1 MIAVQPL
8 AAQVGVAPACQALG
22 VSRASF
28 YRRQRSTPGHRQPR
42 PTPAR
47 ALCEAER
54 EQILD
59 VLAGPRFVDRAPAEV
74 VATLLDEGHYLC
86 SERTM
91 YRILAAD
98 QPVRERR
105 NQREH
110 PQYTKPELVATA
122 PNQTWSWD
130 ITKLLGPTKWT
141 YFYLYVVLDIFS
153 RYAVGWMVADR
164 ENSALA
170 GRLIEETCHK
180 QGVQPQVLTLH
191 SDRGAPMTSKCTAQL
206 LADLGVTRSLSRP
219 QVSDDNPFSEAQ
231 FKTLKYHP
239 GFPGR
244 FHDITAAIAFCR
256 TFFPW
261 YNTEHR
267 HGGIAM
273 LNPGRRASQSN
284 PERAGAARADP
295 SSRLDP
301 SSRTLRSRNPTTGS
315 PSPSRLDQ
323 PTCDT
328 HNRRNCSVNRNR
340 HCLKVVD
347 RFRLA
352 GFYRYA
358 ISRGHAARSPLPA
371 PGDEPRQPRSAPPY
385 VYSRDELRRLFG
397 AIDVSRQRPVQ
408 LDADTLRALLLLLYG
423 AGLRFGEAQRL
434 TLDDVDLRDAVLTIR
449 DTKFYKTRFVPVG
462 PQLADALKAYAAKRA
477 ECALPKGTASTF
489 LANRDGTPLVKGTVR
504 FVFARLLQTAGIHH
518 NKDDGRQPPCFHS
531 LRHTA
536 AVNRLASWYR
546 QGADVQRLLPA
557 LSTWLGHAHLD
568 GTQVY
573 LSMTPELLHEASV
586 RFDSYVNGGDH
597 E

>member
-1 MIAVQPL
+1 
-8 AAQVGVAPACQALG
+8 
-22 VSRASF
+22 
-28 YRRQRSTPGHRQPR
+28 
-42 PTPAR
+42 
-47 ALCEAER
+47 
-54 EQILD
+54 
-59 VLAGPRFVDRAPAEV
+59 
-74 VATLLDEGHYLC
+74 
-86 SERTM
+86 M

-256 TFFPW
+256 TFFPLVQ
-261 YNTEHR
+261 HR
-267 HGGIAM
+267 TSPWRDRDAH
-273 LNPGRRASQSN
+273 PGRRPSQSN

-301 SSRTLRSRNPTTGS
+301 SSRTLRSRDPTTGS

-347 RFRLA
+347 RFRGACFGLA
-352 GFYRYA
+352 DSPWFQPFPPAGSAGTEVPLFA
-358 ISRGHAARSPLPA
+358 ALIGTMARSDCSNPFIIDSDYLLSSAAPVRRPGRIGALSGPLRGRTCVPGFLDAAGPSRPHESGRSVLPSAADTASALRMTMFRRSIALPA
-371 PGDEPRQPRSAPPY
+371 RAATDTSHDT
-385 VYSRDELRRLFG
+385 SRCPAHGSRRRRLVTPF
-397 AIDVSRQRPVQ
+397 
-408 LDADTLRALLLLLYG
+408 
-423 AGLRFGEAQRL
+423 
-434 TLDDVDLRDAVLTIR
+434 
-449 DTKFYKTRFVPVG
+449 
-462 PQLADALKAYAAKRA
+462 
-477 ECALPKGTASTF
+477 LPP
-489 LANRDGTPLVKGTVR
+489 D
-504 FVFARLLQTAGIHH
+504 
-518 NKDDGRQPPCFHS
+518 FH
-531 LRHTA
+531 R
-536 AVNRLASWYR
+536 
-546 QGADVQRLLPA
+546 
-557 LSTWLGHAHLD
+557 LST
-568 GTQVY
+568 
-573 LSMTPELLHEASV
+573 SELA
-586 RFDSYVNGGDH
+586 
-597 E
+597 

>member
-1 MIAVQPL
+1 MVTVVDGLLEYFRPPFVFTKCDSGIRSIGERDRPRHRAFVL
-8 AAQVGVAPACQALG
+8 GKHIECAALGVAPACQALG
-22 VSRASF
+22 VSRATF
-28 YRRQRSTPGHRQPR
+28 YRRQRSTPGHQQPR

-244 FHDITAAIAFCR
+244 FHDTTAAIAWTLLTKVETSCDR
-256 TFFPW
+256 ILIA
-261 YNTEHR
+261 
-267 HGGIAM
+267 GGA
-273 LNPGRRASQSN
+273 NVEVEWEQG
-284 PERAGAARADP
+284 
-295 SSRLDP
+295 
-301 SSRTLRSRNPTTGS
+301 
-315 PSPSRLDQ
+315 
-323 PTCDT
+323 
-328 HNRRNCSVNRNR
+328 
-340 HCLKVVD
+340 
-347 RFRLA
+347 
-352 GFYRYA
+352 
-358 ISRGHAARSPLPA
+358 PA
-371 PGDEPRQPRSAPPY
+371 
-385 VYSRDELRRLFG
+385 V
-397 AIDVSRQRPVQ
+397 
-408 LDADTLRALLLLLYG
+408 
-423 AGLRFGEAQRL
+423 
-434 TLDDVDLRDAVLTIR
+434 
-449 DTKFYKTRFVPVG
+449 
-462 PQLADALKAYAAKRA
+462 
-477 ECALPKGTASTF
+477 
-489 LANRDGTPLVKGTVR
+489 
-504 FVFARLLQTAGIHH
+504 
-518 NKDDGRQPPCFHS
+518 
-531 LRHTA
+531 
-536 AVNRLASWYR
+536 
-546 QGADVQRLLPA
+546 
-557 LSTWLGHAHLD
+557 
-568 GTQVY
+568 
-573 LSMTPELLHEASV
+573 
-586 RFDSYVNGGDH
+586 
-597 E
+597 

>member
-22 VSRASF
+22 VSRATF
-28 YRRQRSTPGHRQPR
+28 YRRQRSTPGHQQPR

-110 PQYTKPELVATA
+110 PQYSKPELVATA

-239 GFPGR
+239 GFE
-244 FHDITAAIAFCR
+244 AASTTSPPRSPSAER
-256 TFFPW
+256 SSLGTTP
-261 YNTEHR
+261 N
-267 HGGIAM
+267 IAM
-273 LNPGRRASQSN
+273 A
-284 PERAGAARADP
+284 
-295 SSRLDP
+295 
-301 SSRTLRSRNPTTGS
+301 GS
-315 PSPSRLDQ
+315 PCSPRT
-323 PTCDT
+323 TCIT
-328 HNRRNCSVNRNR
+328 IEPRACWSSAGGPCKPPGPVIPNASFEGSHNRIP
-340 HCLKVVD
+340 
-347 RFRLA
+347 F
-352 GFYRYA
+352 
-358 ISRGHAARSPLPA
+358 
-371 PGDEPRQPRSAPPY
+371 
-385 VYSRDELRRLFG
+385 
-397 AIDVSRQRPVQ
+397 
-408 LDADTLRALLLLLYG
+408 
-423 AGLRFGEAQRL
+423 
-434 TLDDVDLRDAVLTIR
+434 
-449 DTKFYKTRFVPVG
+449 
-462 PQLADALKAYAAKRA
+462 
-477 ECALPKGTASTF
+477 PKPSGST
-489 LANRDGTPLVKGTVR
+489 
-504 FVFARLLQTAGIHH
+504 
-518 NKDDGRQPPCFHS
+518 
-531 LRHTA
+531 
-536 AVNRLASWYR
+536 
-546 QGADVQRLLPA
+546 
-557 LSTWLGHAHLD
+557 HL
-568 GTQVY
+568 
-573 LSMTPELLHEASV
+573 
-586 RFDSYVNGGDH
+586 
-597 E
+597 